1 MCVDLF
7 VVVLEGAE
15 MNFYKDCWICPYAE
29 YNYEFEKW
37 QCLDVSQEGIK
48 CYVDHEFE
56 GVSMIGDIPDD
67 YMR

>member
-1 MCVDLF
+1 
-7 VVVLEGAE
+7 

-37 QCLDVSQEGIK
+37 QCLDVSEEGIK
-48 CYVDHEFE
+48 CYLDHEFE
-56 GVSMIGDIPDD
+56 GVGMIGDIPDA